1 MSNKHKDYIGQMW
14 GNKLYIMR
22 YKMKPERITF
32 NPYKN
37 EYEKLLEERKIGSL
51 LYFAIFMLG
60 MFIGMIISVVGGLV

>member
-37 EYEKLLEERKIGSL
+37 EYEKLLEDRKESRL
-51 LYFAIFMLG
+51 LSFLIF
-60 MFIGMIISVVGGLV
+60 II